1 MLRSPRWWP
10 HRCTSS
16 SKMSPSPDLGWR
28 CRRFRRHRIVAR
40 RRPTFFPRLSGV
52 LMSSST
58 TGLFAGLLL
67 ALVAAVAGF
76 GWFLLAILF
85 AAVGYVVG
93 AHLEGRINLVALVP

>member
-1 MLRSPRWWP
+1 
-10 HRCTSS
+10 
-16 SKMSPSPDLGWR
+16 MSPSPDPARGVDGSGGIG
-28 CRRFRRHRIVAR
+28 IVD
-40 RRPTFFPRLSGV
+40 RRPAHLLPRLSGV

-67 ALVAAVAGF
+67 AMVAAVAGF

-93 AHLEGRINLVALVP
+93 AHLEGRINLTALVPGRGRG